1 MSFLLPTLRNAFRS
15 NIRTTTNI
23 LRQQY
28 YVSRQIHPHL
38 LIPST
43 TRFYSK
49 GNPGPNNSNSDSKKE
64 SIENA
69 AVTDS
74 TAPKD
79 HLSGDVQAT
88 PGSILSEYTA
98 PQGSA
103 QLEPSASDSGSGQ
116 LPKKEEYVS
125 STDRKRQ
132 RIAKTLSWGSLL
144 GLLGGSIWLGRPL
157 DEEEEER
164 MGWENVSPTKLMWL
178 RLVTSRTYADCILET
193 IPETRK
199 IHACCTHIILEYLLM
214 IVFQRTGFREVTSS
228 SCS

>member
-1 MSFLLPTLRNAFRS
+1 MSFLLPTLRSAFRS

-28 YVSRQIHPHL
+28 YVSGQIPHHR
-38 LIPST
+38 LIPSA

-49 GNPGPNNSNSDSKKE
+49 GNPGPNNSNSDSKNE
-64 SIENA
+64 SIENT
-69 AVTDS
+69 AVRDS
-74 TAPKD
+74 NTPKD

-98 PQGSA
+98 SPQGSA
-103 QLEPSASDSGSGQ
+103 QLEASASDSGSGQ

-125 STDRKRQ
+125 STDRKRE

-157 DEEEEER
+157 DDEEQER

-178 RLVTSRTYADCILET
+178 RLVTSRTYAECILET

-199 IHACCTHIILEYLLM
+199 IHAC
-214 IVFQRTGFREVTSS
+214 RTYSHNFRI
-228 SCS
+228 CL